1 MPDLHYEH
9 PRLAGLYDLACGW
22 SEDRDFYLSLADGG
36 PKSILDLGCGTG
48 LICDAYAARGHDVTG
63 ADPSAP
69 MLDIA
74 KRKPHG
80 DRIEWVE
87 CYSQDFRSEKRFDLI
102 IMTGHAFQVL
112 LDERSI
118 LATFAAMRE
127 HLADGGCIVFETRN
141 PEIDW
146 KARWDGGAFE
156 VVHGGACRSQD
167 ARRGL
172 LRGGA
177 DPFRNSLSI
186 PRRDA
191 CLKKRAAVFA
201 VQRYRTAPRG
211 FRAARRSRLWRLGPS
226 AFRPADLRGDD
237 LRRPARFVSQ
247 AARHTLKQRRAARR
261 SRLPRCS

>member
-9 PRLAGLYDLACGW
+9 PRLAALYDLACGW
-22 SEDRDFYLSLADGG
+22 SADRDFYLFLADGG

-63 ADPSAP
+63 ADPSAS

-74 KRKPHG
+74 RRKPHG

-112 LDERSI
+112 LDQTSI

-127 HLADGGCIVFETRN
+127 HLARDGCIVFESRN

-146 KARWDGGAFE
+146 KARWNGGAFE
-156 VVHGGACRSQD
+156 VNQEGRVIRETRDVISYSNGRVHFETRYHFPDEILVSKSELLFLSREEIERYLQASALQVEVVYGD
-167 ARRGL
+167 WDRG
-172 LRGGA
+172 
-177 DPFRNSLSI
+177 PF
-186 PRRDA
+186 DE
-191 CLKKRAAVFA
+191 
-201 VQRYRTAPRG
+201 RT
-211 FRAARRSRLWRLGPS
+211 SEEMI
-226 AFRPADLRGDD
+226 
-237 LRRPARFVSQ
+237 FVV
-247 AARHTLKQRRAARR
+247 RKV
-261 SRLPRCS
+261 